1 MSPRNVARWATA
13 LATTALLLLG
23 VAGTASAHEGR
34 KLVNGRYTAVVGFLN
49 EPAFEGQ
56 LNGLSLSVVDETQ
69 KTAQGQDKP
78 VEGLEKTL
86 KAEVLFGGGKKL
98 ELTLRTRFGQ
108 PGKYAAYFE
117 PTKAGQ
123 YTFHIYGQIEG
134 NAIDERFESGP
145 GRFKDVQSLAPLQFP
160 EQRATVPADLQ
171 RRLDAADSAASLAR
185 SIGIAG
191 LLTGLLGLATGILAL
206 RRRQVSPGSAAPTS
220 SPATPLDLV
229 CQGRARR
236 NVDSAAPC
244 RASVYRGVVPP

>member
-1 MSPRNVARWATA
+1 MPRRVVARWVTA
-13 LATTALLLLG
+13 FIATTLLLLG
-23 VAGTASAHEGR
+23 AAGTASAHEGR
-34 KLVNGRYTAVVGFLN
+34 ELVNGRYTAVVGFLN
-49 EPAFEGQ
+49 EPAFDGQ

-86 KAEVLFGGGKKL
+86 KAEVLYGGGKKL

-145 GRFKDVQSLAPLQFP
+145 GRFSDVQSLAPLQFP
-160 EQRATVPADLQ
+160 EQKATVPADLQ
-171 RRLDAADSAASLAR
+171 HRLDAADSAANLAR

-191 LLTGLLGLATGILAL
+191 LVAGLLGLAIGILAL
-206 RRRQVSPGSAAPTS
+206 RRHPASSGKPSTTSPST
-220 SPATPLDLV
+220 TPLD
-229 CQGRARR
+229 
-236 NVDSAAPC
+236 
-244 RASVYRGVVPP
+244 

>member
-1 MSPRNVARWATA
+1 MSRPMVARWVTA
-13 LATTALLLLG
+13 FVTTALLLG
-23 VAGTASAHEGR
+23 GAAGTASAHEGR

-49 EPAFEGQ
+49 EPAYEGQ

-78 VEGLEKTL
+78 VEGLEKSL
-86 KAEVLFGGGKKL
+86 RAEVLYGGGKKL

-145 GRFKDVQSLAPLQFP
+145 GRFNDVQSLAPLQFP
-160 EQRATVPADLQ
+160 EQQATVPADLQ
-171 RRLDAADSAASLAR
+171 QRLDAADSAANLAR

-191 LLTGLLGLATGILAL
+191 LVAGLLGLAIGILAL
-206 RRRQVSPGSAAPTS
+206 RRRPAS
-220 SPATPLDLV
+220 SGAATPSNPLTT
-229 CQGRARR
+229 
-236 NVDSAAPC
+236 P
-244 RASVYRGVVPP
+244 RG